1 MRPVPV
7 LMYHHINPHKG
18 DIVTVTPEVF
28 AGQMEHLYK
37 KGIRTL
43 TLDELMDVIR
53 GDIVLR
59 EKAVVVTFDDGWLDN
74 YVYAFPSLIKYGIK
88 AAIFLVTDRVDSA
101 SSSCC
106 EMPLTIPNHA
116 ESKSLIQGREDRRVV
131 LNWTLVNEMKK
142 SGLVEFYSHTKSH
155 ARCNELDED
164 RLLNELTG
172 SKHKI
177 EERLGILC
185 PHLCWPY
192 GKYTDKAMETA
203 KQAGYKALF
212 TTKHGVVKA
221 GDNPYEI
228 KRIVVKDS
236 ISWFRKRMLV
246 YTSSMLSDFYLRIKS
261 E

>member
-1 MRPVPV
+1 
-7 LMYHHINPHKG
+7 MYHHINPHEG
-18 DIVTVTPEVF
+18 DMVTVAPEVF

-43 TLDELMDVIR
+43 ALDELVDFMR
-53 GDIVLR
+53 GNLILK
-59 EKAVVVTFDDGWLDN
+59 EKAVVITFDDGWLDN

-106 EMPLTIPNHA
+106 EIPLTIPDHA
-116 ESKSLIQGREDRRVV
+116 ESKRLIQRKEDRRVV
-131 LNWTLVNEMKK
+131 LNWTIANEMKK

-155 ARCNELDED
+155 ARCNELDEA

-177 EERLGILC
+177 EERLGISC
-185 PHLCWPY
+185 SNLCWPY
-192 GKYTDKAMETA
+192 GKYNDKAVEVA

-212 TTKHGVVKA
+212 TTKHGVVKT
-221 GDNPYEI
+221 GDDPFEI

-236 ISWFRKRMLV
+236 VSWFRKKMFI
-246 YTSSMLSDFYLRIKS
+246 YTNSMLSDFYLRMKS